1 MSEPKQRTYI
11 KLVGLGNRESD
22 VLAVLSR
29 IQGLK
34 DTPEQLIA
42 TVPCYISDDAS
53 RSLAQQVKMY
63 LEKAGAVVEIEDDL
77 SEEVQESDILL
88 TAFEQQDAE
97 FPLYAE
103 RFNEVP
109 DLRVEEFDPRVRV
122 QRRIPKQSRSK
133 LPQLAVWG
141 IVLLGVVLLGIGLWM
156 YFSGSFSNLP
166 QGYEQNPSMG
176 QVGTLQIENPEGAE
190 LRLYHVI
197 GTRVITQ
204 IPLQGTQARLKR
216 GDYYVEAK
224 TGSQPLRFPIYIRGR
239 GHKLVLTV
247 SFPKKQPLA
256 DRFAYIPPGWFRM
269 GNKETDVAHFGF
281 PDEKP
286 DIDVYVSGF
295 FISKYEVTNQ
305 EFRQFME
312 AGGYT
317 NDIYWER
324 LIQDWPSLVAQV
336 PSYGQVYGNNG
347 WDSVKKYIRT
357 RFIDTDNRPAPRL
370 WETDDPPY
378 EYGRDNYPVIGI
390 TLYEAAAYCQWMT
403 QQTGEIHRL
412 PTEAEWEK
420 AARGYEGYFFSYGNE
435 YDSERANT
443 ETEGPKRVGSY
454 PSNGYGIYDMTG
466 NVWEWISDQY
476 RPDSYQIWYDKYR
489 TEIRNPHML
498 DETKRYNRAI
508 VRGGSF
514 RSVNRINARTPTRY
528 PMFPN
533 YWHTN
538 IGFRYVVVP

>member
-1 MSEPKQRTYI
+1 M
-11 KLVGLGNRESD
+11 
-22 VLAVLSR
+22 A
-29 IQGLK
+29 
-34 DTPEQLIA
+34 
-42 TVPCYISDDAS
+42 
-53 RSLAQQVKMY
+53 
-63 LEKAGAVVEIEDDL
+63 
-77 SEEVQESDILL
+77 
-88 TAFEQQDAE
+88 
-97 FPLYAE
+97 
-103 RFNEVP
+103 
-109 DLRVEEFDPRVRV
+109 
-122 QRRIPKQSRSK
+122 
-133 LPQLAVWG
+133 
-141 IVLLGVVLLGIGLWM
+141 
-156 YFSGSFSNLP
+156 
-166 QGYEQNPSMG
+166 G
-176 QVGTLQIENPEGAE
+176 QVGTLNIENPEGAE

-216 GDYYVEAK
+216 GDYYIEAK
-224 TGSQPLRFPIYIRGR
+224 KGSQILRFPIYIRGR

-247 SFPKKQPLA
+247 SFPTKHPIA

-295 FISKYEVTNQ
+295 FLSKYEVTNQ

-317 NDIYWER
+317 NEVYWER
-324 LIQDWPSLVAQV
+324 LIQDWPSLVEQV
-336 PSYGQVYGNNG
+336 PSYGRVFGNNG
-347 WDSVKKYIRT
+347 WDSVKKYIQT
-357 RFIDTDNRPAPRL
+357 RFIDTDDRPAPRL
-370 WETDDPPY
+370 WEADDPPY
-378 EYGRDNYPVIGI
+378 EYGQDNYPVIGI

-403 QQTGEIHRL
+403 QQTEKIHRL

-435 YDSERANT
+435 YDPDRANT

-454 PSNGYGIYDMTG
+454 PSNSYGLYDMTG
-466 NVWEWISDQY
+466 NVWEWISDRYQ
-476 RPDSYQIWYDKYR
+476 PDTYQRWYDKYR
-489 TEIRNPHML
+489 PEIKNPHMF
-498 DETKRYNRAI
+498 DEIKGYDRGI

-514 RSVNRINARTPTRY
+514 RSVNRINARTPVRY

-538 IGFRYVVVP
+538 IGFRYVIVP